1 MPDAGFVSALLPLML
16 TWVIGMMSP
25 GPDLFLVIHRSLA
38 GSRREGIA
46 AAAGIASGV
55 ALWLV
60 VAFTGLAAV
69 MTAFPPITVILQVA
83 GGLVLIW
90 MGIGTL
96 RSWLARRGQAAAEG
110 EGNDDAS
117 GRLGVLASYRR
128 GLLTNLANPK
138 FVIYISAVF
147 APFIAAQ
154 RPVWQTIFLLV
165 LLVVT
170 TVGWFSVIAAL
181 VGHPKLRSAVS
192 RWTNTLDAVAGV
204 VFILLG
210 LGFVVLAAV
219 EHWPGA

>member
-1 MPDAGFVSALLPLML
+1 MSSAGFLPALLPLML

-25 GPDLFLVIHRSLA
+25 GPDLFLVIHRALA
-38 GSRREGIA
+38 GSRREGVA

-55 ALWLV
+55 FAWLV

-69 MTAFPPITVILQVA
+69 MTAFPPITVILQIA

-90 MGIGTL
+90 MGQGTL
-96 RSWLARRGQAAAEG
+96 RGWLARRGRASEEEDSAA
-110 EGNDDAS
+110 D
-117 GRLGVLASYRR
+117 GRIGAWASYRR

-138 FVIYISAVF
+138 FVIYVAAVF
-147 APFIAAQ
+147 APFIATR
-154 RPVWQTIFLLV
+154 RPFWQTCVLLA

-192 RWTNTLDAVAGV
+192 RWTHALDAVAGV
-204 VFILLG
+204 VFMLLG
-210 LGFVVLAAV
+210 LGFVVLALV
-219 EHWPGA
+219 EHRPL